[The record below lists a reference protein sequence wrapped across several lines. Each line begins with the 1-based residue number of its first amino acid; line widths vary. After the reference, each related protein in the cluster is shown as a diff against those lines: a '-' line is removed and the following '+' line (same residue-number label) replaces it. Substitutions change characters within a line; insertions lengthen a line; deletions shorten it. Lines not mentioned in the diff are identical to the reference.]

1 MLKKLVLSAL
11 IGAGALAASASTA
24 SAYVVCNR
32 DGDCWHTDTRYRYPG
47 VGFTYH
53 PDDWYFHRTWR
64 DSDRDHWRSDYHR
77 ERGYWRGG
85 VWVTF

>member
-64 DSDRDHWRSDYHR
+64 DNDRDHWRSDYHR

>member
-47 VGFTYH
+47 VGYVYH
-53 PDDWYFHRTWR
+53 PDDWYFHRAWH
-64 DSDRDHWRSDYHR
+64 DNDRDRWRSDYHR

-85 VWVTF
+85 VWITF